1 MIMYDKELR
10 EHNQYLEDL
19 EDENKVLKYNEQHQ
33 SDKIEKLEAKI
44 KELNKALEVME
55 NENRYG
61 L

>member
-1 MIMYDKELR
+1 MSWDDKELR

-55 NENRYG
+55 NENK
-61 L
+61 